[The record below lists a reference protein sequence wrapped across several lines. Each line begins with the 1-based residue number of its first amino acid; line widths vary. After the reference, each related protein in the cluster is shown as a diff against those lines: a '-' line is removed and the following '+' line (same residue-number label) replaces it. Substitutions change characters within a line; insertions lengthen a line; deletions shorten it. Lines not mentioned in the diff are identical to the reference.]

1 MVRLRRRLAVV
12 SLFLLAH
19 AVGAAPLPVA
29 GIARVGYRV
38 SDAAKSQAFYSGV
51 LGLQRMDAPG
61 GAALYKVSDQQ
72 YIEIAPGLNAT
83 EDVRLT
89 YIALETTD
97 IRLLHRLLRSRGLS
111 AKPPV
116 KDARGDLSIFA
127 RKRRRA
133 RASSSSNIA
142 PVRSNAR
149 PVPSSSIRPAY
160 RAICNT

>member
-72 YIEIAPGLNAT
+72 YIEIAPG
-83 EDVRLT
+83 
-89 YIALETTD
+89 
-97 IRLLHRLLRSRGLS
+97 
-111 AKPPV
+111 
-116 KDARGDLSIFA
+116 
-127 RKRRRA
+127 
-133 RASSSSNIA
+133 
-142 PVRSNAR
+142 
-149 PVPSSSIRPAY
+149 
-160 RAICNT
+160 